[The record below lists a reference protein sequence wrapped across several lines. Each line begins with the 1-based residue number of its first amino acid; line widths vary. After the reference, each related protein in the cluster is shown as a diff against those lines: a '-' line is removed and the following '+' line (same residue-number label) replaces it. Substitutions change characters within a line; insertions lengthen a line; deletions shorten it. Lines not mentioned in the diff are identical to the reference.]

1 MVQGCRLMAI
11 PTGESERSQATPIPD
26 IKHEVCFWPA
36 VTKQAEC
43 VSQSSTLTRHLLQM
57 RCPSG

>member
-26 IKHEVCFWPA
+26 IKHEVCLA
-36 VTKQAEC
+36 GRHY
-43 VSQSSTLTRHLLQM
+43 SQSSTLTRHLLQM